1 MAEDLDIHAAAHEG
15 DVDALRQA
23 LDNGVSPDAKDSTYG
38 FTPLHWLCGGEE
50 GRDRVA
56 CFNLLVARGV
66 NVNVGNDANVPPLQF
81 AILQRPDLVPPLLDA
96 GADPNYDAGGGQSAL
111 HYVFLTE
118 YHNDNS
124 RVHMVKAVVQAL
136 IRAGGDVNLR
146 DSFGQTPLEAGI
158 LSGNMDKL
166 YPIFF
171 RAGAA
176 LPTGTSV
183 AYIRKIRAAGGFKR
197 YEQNHLAALTATFVP
212 KLPVLPPELVRRVVE
227 YAFHVGDY

>member
-1 MAEDLDIHAAAHEG
+1 
-15 DVDALRQA
+15 
-23 LDNGVSPDAKDSTYG
+23 
-38 FTPLHWLCGGEE
+38 
-50 GRDRVA
+50 
-56 CFNLLVARGV
+56 
-66 NVNVGNDANVPPLQF
+66 
-81 AILQRPDLVPPLLDA
+81 
-96 GADPNYDAGGGQSAL
+96 
-111 HYVFLTE
+111 
-118 YHNDNS
+118 
-124 RVHMVKAVVQAL
+124 MVKAVVQAL

-183 AYIRKIRAAGGFKR
+183 AYIQKLRAAGGFKR
-197 YEQNHLAALTATFVP
+197 YEQNHLAALTATFEP
-212 KLPVLPPELVRRVVE
+212 KLPVLPKELVRRVVE

>member
-66 NVNVGNDANVPPLQF
+66 NVNAGNDANVPPLQF
-81 AILQRPDLVPPLLDA
+81 AILQRPALVPLLLDA
-96 GADPNYDAGGGQSAL
+96 GADPNYDAGGGDSAL
-111 HYVFLTE
+111 QYAFLNPD
-118 YHNDNS
+118 HDS
-124 RVHMVKAVVQAL
+124 QVVKAMVRAL
-136 IRAGGDVNLR
+136 ISAGADVNLR
-146 DSFGQTPLEAGI
+146 NSFGVTPLETGI
-158 LSGNMDKL
+158 FLRNMDKI

-176 LPTGTSV
+176 LPAGTNNV
-183 AYIRKIRAAGGFKR
+183 YIQKVRAAGGFKR
-197 YEQNHLAALTATFVP
+197 YERNHLNALTTTFAS

-227 YAFHVGDY
+227 YAFHAGDY